1 MKFIH
6 LYLIGYFLLIFGAG
20 LTLWQAGVLQR
31 VPASWVLI
39 AAVIAVGPGVLL
51 AITSIRP
58 GTITRH

>member
-58 GTITRH
+58 GTTTRQ

>member
-31 VPASWVLI
+31 APASWVLV
-39 AAVIAVGPGVLL
+39 AAVIAVGPGILL